1 MVCQRVGGGV
11 SWPGDQAALR
21 RNNRSV
27 TANTTAKL
35 DDFTIR
41 CDCTGGAIT
50 VALPLAADAFG
61 QILVIKKIDAS
72 GNSATIDPNGTEL
85 IDGGA
90 SVAIG
95 TQNETKIIQ
104 SNGTSWDI
112 LF

>member
-1 MVCQRVGGGV
+1 M

-21 RNNRSV
+21 RNNRTV
-27 TANTTAKL
+27 IANTTAKL

-41 CDCTGGAIT
+41 CDCTAAAVT
-50 VALPLAADAFG
+50 VTLPPAADAFG
-61 QILVIKKIDAS
+61 QMLIIKKIDAS
-72 GNSATIDPNGTEL
+72 ANNAIIDPNGAEL

-90 SVAIG
+90 STAIG
-95 TQNETKIIQ
+95 TQNDTKIIQ